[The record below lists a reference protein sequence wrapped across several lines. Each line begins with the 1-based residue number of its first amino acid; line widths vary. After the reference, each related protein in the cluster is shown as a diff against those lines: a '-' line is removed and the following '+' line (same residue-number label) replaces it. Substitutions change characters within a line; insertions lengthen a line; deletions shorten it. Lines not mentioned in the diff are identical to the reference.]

1 MRHLVYPLLRMAL
14 AAPAVAA
21 GEPPRPL
28 DFAYAAKIVTQGEG
42 AVYRLKLTP
51 EVYLGQTRADL
62 GDLRVFNA
70 AGQPVPQ
77 ALILPDP
84 AQERERGE
92 SAPELDLPLFP
103 LIPETEQRWPG
114 LRVRI
119 ERGEDW
125 RSIALDGASAAT
137 GAGAGAAVYILDARQ
152 SGQPMDRL
160 VLRWEGQTFLAT
172 LDLDASD
179 DLEQWTPV
187 VTGATLA
194 DLSHQGQRLVRDEIR
209 IPPTKARYFRI
220 RFDQRARAVT
230 LAGVRARNA
239 APRPGPTE
247 SEMDLETVAGSAP
260 GEYRFLIPRG
270 LALDGLRIRL
280 PEANTLA
287 GARLESR
294 PSETEPWRERLRAT
308 LYRLRQDGVELE
320 NPELSLG
327 GRPDPLWRLRIDLE
341 SGGIG
346 PGLPT
351 LRAIYR
357 PHELRFVARGQ
368 GPYTLAWGSAKPM
381 PSTASDI
388 DGILRT
394 TDIAPAPAR
403 IERRAR
409 GVGVSAVLTPPLPW
423 RTWLLWVVLVGGA
436 LLLVWMAARLFRQM
450 NPPS

>member
-1 MRHLVYPLLRMAL
+1 MRHLVYPLLWIAL

-21 GEPPRPL
+21 GEPTRPS
-28 DFAYAAKIVTQGEG
+28 DFAYAAGIVTQGEG
-42 AVYRLKLTP
+42 AVYRLELTP
-51 EVYLGQTRADL
+51 EVYLGLTRADL

-84 AQERERGE
+84 AQLRERSE
-92 SAPELDLPLFP
+92 SAPGLDLPLFP
-103 LIPETEQRWPG
+103 LAAETEQRWPE

-119 ERGEDW
+119 ERGEDV
-125 RSIALDGASAAT
+125 RSIALDGPSPAT
-137 GAGAGAAVYILDARQ
+137 AAGAAVYILDARQ
-152 SGQPMDRL
+152 SSQPIDRL
-160 VLRWEGQTFLAT
+160 VLRWEGQTFLAR
-172 LDLDASD
+172 LDLDSSD
-179 DLEQWTPV
+179 DLEHWTPV

-194 DLSHQGQRLVRDEIR
+194 DLSHQGQRLVRNEIR
-209 IPPTKARYFRI
+209 IPPTQARYFRI
-220 RFDQRARAVT
+220 RFDQPARAVT
-230 LAGVRARNA
+230 LAGVRARTA
-239 APRPGPTE
+239 GPRPGPTQ

-260 GEYRFLIPRG
+260 GEYRFRIPRG
-270 LALDGLRIRL
+270 LTLDGLRIRL

-294 PSETEPWRERLRAT
+294 PLDTEPWRERLRAT
-308 LYRLRQDGVELE
+308 LYRLRQDGVDLE
-320 NPELSLG
+320 NPDLSLG

-368 GPYTLAWGSAKPM
+368 GPYTLAWGSARPM
-381 PSTASDI
+381 PSPAADI

-394 TDIAPAPAR
+394 ADIAPLHGRAS
-403 IERRAR
+403 RAR
-409 GVGVSAVLTPPLPW
+409 PVGSGT
-423 RTWLLWVVLVGGA
+423 R
-436 LLLVWMAARLFRQM
+436 R
-450 NPPS
+450 S